1 MQRERKKELYL
12 RLSSASLRFLAF
24 FLCALAVDVLR
35 TLRLPEPDPD
45 ALAYSTALKRRIGDE
60 IESAGGWIGFDRFME
75 RALYAPG
82 MGYYS
87 GGAHKFGA
95 AGDFVTAPEISSD
108 FSRTLAAQAAQI
120 LALSAPKIIEVGA
133 GSGRLAADLLLEL
146 EGRAALP
153 ERYGILELSGE
164 LRERQRVA
172 IGQRAPH
179 LLERV
184 DWHDRLPDH
193 FDGLVLANELLD
205 AMPVHLVCWGNE
217 DAGLEPM
224 VIFERGVGW
233 EDNEFV
239 WLDRYAKGRVLERAQ
254 ALSVEYPQAPGYLSE
269 IGLASSDWTATW
281 GSILGKGALLLI
293 DYGFPRHEYYHWQRD
308 AGTLM
313 CHYRHH
319 AHGEPFF
326 LPGLQD
332 ITAHIDFTAI
342 VESGFAAGLDLLG
355 YTTQATFLLNCG
367 LTEILARTPVDEYSN
382 YLPQAQAAQK
392 LISPA
397 EMGDLFKVI
406 ALGKGIDE
414 KLIGFAQGDRSA
426 TL

>member
-1 MQRERKKELYL
+1 M
-12 RLSSASLRFLAF
+12 
-24 FLCALAVDVLR
+24 DVLR
-35 TLRLPEPDPD
+35 TLKLPKPDRA
-45 ALAYSTALKRRIGDE
+45 ALAYSAALKRRIGDE
-60 IESAGGWIGFDRFME
+60 IVSAGGWIGFDRFMDL
-75 RALYAPG
+75 ALYAPG

-87 GGAHKFGA
+87 GGARKFGA
-95 AGDFVTAPEISSD
+95 AGDFVTAPEISSA
-108 FSRTLAAQAAQI
+108 FSRTLATQAAQV
-120 LALSAPKIIEVGA
+120 LALSAPQVIEVGA

-146 EGRAALP
+146 EGCAALP
-153 ERYGILELSGE
+153 ERYDILELSGE
-164 LRERQRVA
+164 LRERQRA
-172 IGQRAPH
+172 TIGQRAPY

-184 DWHDRLPDH
+184 DWLDSLPER

-205 AMPVHLVCWGNE
+205 AMPVHLVRWGNE
-217 DAGLEPM
+217 GEELGSSA
-224 VIFERGVGW
+224 IFELGVGW
-233 EDNEFV
+233 ENNEFV
-239 WLDRYAKGRVLERAQ
+239 WSDRPAGGRVLERAQ
-254 ALSVEYPQAPGYLSE
+254 ALGTEYPQAPGYLSE
-269 IGLASSDWTATW
+269 IGLAAADWTAAW
-281 GSILGKGALLLI
+281 GGILGKGALLLI

-332 ITAHIDFTAI
+332 ITAHVDFTAI

-355 YTTQATFLLNCG
+355 YTTQAAFLLNCG
-367 LTEILARTPVDEYSN
+367 LTEILARTPAEDYSN

-397 EMGDLFKVI
+397 EMGELFKVI
-406 ALGKGIDE
+406 ALGKGINE